1 MAKPVILLKAL
12 ATGLCAVVGMRYGV
26 PAPGAP
32 SGVEAGVKCTAK
44 IGTGTCPFKKGTG
57 VCKKFA
63 QAIDA
68 ETMLNCTKKASG
80 NQCKMGI
87 SCLTAGYT
95 PYMAGCTAK
104 KS

>member
-1 MAKPVILLKAL
+1 MAKSVIVVRAL
-12 ATGLCAVVGMRYGV
+12 ATGLCAVVVMRYGA

-44 IGTGTCPFKKGTG
+44 VGTGTCPFKKGTA

-63 QAIDA
+63 QAVNA
-68 ETMLNCTKKASG
+68 ETNLNCTKKAAG
-80 NQCKMGI
+80 NQCKMSV
-87 SCLTAGYT
+87 SCVTVGYT